1 MKRPPQSLLYSCRG
15 LLWLASWLVPAKK
28 RRQWH
33 EKRDKEV
40 FHWLHFLAESDR
52 LTPSTR
58 LEVLRHC
65 WHAFPEGLWQ
75 RFDHEQTV
83 ARLDSI
89 LRSPALCLGI
99 FAGVLL
105 SVVLLTGFAPAVRS
119 MVRLPY
125 ADPGTLF
132 AVRPAGRFM
141 WFRADQLVR
150 VTQAWSKSP
159 LVPNIAA
166 YSFHR
171 GTLTAADGEA
181 AIVSAQVAPNFFQVL
196 GVPAALGR
204 TFRQPDAQECRQ
216 CVVLSQATWKSLFA
230 GDTGMIGRQI
240 KVDGQEMKVLGVL
253 PQQFSFASPGIA
265 AWSLLQPSDPAA
277 NLVDR
282 MGAVARFASPVSE
295 EQATREL
302 QRVTDQAG
310 YHFVNTRL
318 QVVSLEQQQ
327 RQDLDSYLF
336 FLLLALVG
344 SVLVTWLAGTHGHL
358 GPSARGSKWAWW
370 GFFGGKTALLLMLC
384 FVIALDVTRY
394 GSLLLTGTVHPMTN
408 IVSMWVFL
416 VLAIGALSWAV
427 YDQRR
432 RCRVCL
438 RRLGFSVQV
447 GCPGY
452 ALLECWAATELMCA
466 QGHGMLYMPETE
478 ASWLEGDQWSNF
490 DTSVAN
496 AAKPRHPS
504 RNI

>member
-15 LLWLASWLVPAKK
+15 LLWLASWLVPTKK

-33 EKRDKEV
+33 ERRDKEV
-40 FHWLHFLAESDR
+40 FHWIHFLAEGDR

-65 WHAFPEGLWQ
+65 WHAFPEALWQ

-83 ARLDSI
+83 NRLDSI
-89 LRSPALCLGI
+89 LRSPGLCLGI
-99 FAGVLL
+99 LGGVLL
-105 SVVLLTGFAPAVRS
+105 SVVLLTGFAPAIRS

-141 WFRADQLVR
+141 WFRSDQLVR
-150 VTQAWSKSP
+150 VTRAWSKSP
-159 LVPNIAA
+159 LVKDIAA
-166 YSFHR
+166 YSFQR
-171 GTLTAADGEA
+171 GSLSGANGEVPIA
-181 AIVSAQVAPNFFQVL
+181 SAQVGPNFFQVL

-204 TFRQPDAQECRQ
+204 TFHEADAQQCQQ
-216 CVVLSQATWKSLFA
+216 CVVLSGAAWKSLFA
-230 GDTGMIGRQI
+230 SDPQIIGRQI
-240 KVDGQEMKVLGVL
+240 KVDGREMKVLGVL
-253 PQQFSFASPGIA
+253 PPQFSFAAPGIG
-265 AWSLLQPSDPAA
+265 AWSLLQLSDPPAA

-295 EQATREL
+295 EQAAKEL
-302 QRVTDQAG
+302 QRVTDDAG

-318 QVVSLEQQQ
+318 QVFSLAQQQ

-336 FLLLALVG
+336 FLLLAVVG
-344 SVLVTWLAGTHGHL
+344 SVLVTWLAGAHGHI

-370 GFFGGKTALLLMLC
+370 GFFAGKTALLLMLC
-384 FVIALDVTRY
+384 FVIALDLSRY
-394 GSLLLTGTVHPMTN
+394 GSVLLTDAVHPMTN

-416 VLAIGALSWAV
+416 VLAIGALSWSV

-452 ALLECWAATELMCA
+452 TLLECWAATELVCA

-478 ASWLEGDQWSNF
+478 ASWLEGDQWSNL
-490 DTSVAN
+490 DSSLQ
-496 AAKPRHPS
+496 KPV
-504 RNI
+504 